1 MAAVNEDRYTDDD
14 RGGAARAPRLRYT
27 PPQPRVDDA
36 YERAR
41 RHSGTV
47 RRLRIILP
55 LIIIIAIVAFWATLK
70 LVPGNIA
77 SLIAVAGI
85 DAKTNSVVMQAPHI
99 SGFEGTRRAY
109 ELKAAKA
116 TQSLSDPKMVT
127 FTTITGHF
135 GMDDGGV
142 ATINAGNG
150 TFNGHDNTLEV
161 HDGVTLATTDGTSG
175 HLQDAAINLDQGTMS
190 SSKPLD
196 FKMKLGSI
204 HANAIQVSERGK
216 HLLFSNG
223 VSVTYLPA
231 GDLMTEHKPG
241 TAEDN

>member
-55 LIIIIAIVAFWATLK
+55 LIIIVAVVAFWATLK

-116 TQSLSDPKMVT
+116 TQSLADPKMVT
-127 FTTITGHF
+127 FSAVTGHF
-135 GMDDGGV
+135 GMDDGAV
-142 ATINAGNG
+142 ATVSAGLG
-150 TFNGHDNTLEV
+150 TFNGHNNTLEV
-161 HDGVTLATTDGTSG
+161 HQGVTLSTSDGMAGQLS
-175 HLQDAAINLDQGTMS
+175 DASIDLNAGTMTS
-190 SSKPLD
+190 EKPVD
-196 FKMKLGSI
+196 IKTPEASI
-204 HANAIQVSERGK
+204 HANAVTVSDRGG
-216 HLLFSNG
+216 HILFSNG
-223 VSVTYLPA
+223 VSVVYLPP
-231 GDLMTEHKPG
+231 GDLMTPHQESK
-241 TAEDN
+241 TE